1 MHDLY
6 LSMNGSVS
14 TPQLPKHNNISRID
28 SPSIDLHGWQVRVQR
43 QGKQHSRFFA
53 DRDFSERNEALFQA
67 ITYRDR
73 LIAELPASASDPSKA
88 ALARNKSGVRGLWV
102 ASKGSGSLYVQV
114 GLRDAKGKLHSRS
127 YSLDRLGARRALW
140 NAVVALNKI
149 QIKLG
154 YEVLEPNAM
163 FQTAYPYVS
172 ERARTVAV
180 AA

>member
-1 MHDLY
+1 MTSAY
-6 LSMNGSVS
+6 LMNTSVPIS
-14 TPQLPKHNNISRID
+14 QTPKHNNISRID

-53 DRDFSERNEALFQA
+53 DRDFSERSEALFQA
-67 ITYRDR
+67 ILYRDQ

-114 GLRDAKGKLHSRS
+114 GLRDNQGKLHSRS
-127 YSLDRLGARRALW
+127 FSLDRLGSRRALW

-149 QIKLG
+149 QAKLG

-163 FQTAYPYVS
+163 YQTSYPYVN
-172 ERARTVAV
+172 ERTATAPVLA
-180 AA
+180 